1 MLGTYFTIVLAL
13 FIVMLVG
20 AILGYS
26 GNLDDQIKKPF
37 MKALNLYR
45 DQPSNQ
51 AEDGYKNV
59 WNDVQKEVNLLSNL
73 VYNNL
78 RDKFGCYLLKKFYE
92 T

>member
-37 MKALNLYR
+37 MKALSLYR

-59 WNDVQKEVNLLSNL
+59 WNDVQKEVRL
-73 VYNNL
+73 
-78 RDKFGCYLLKKFYE
+78 
-92 T
+92 